1 MSHAH
6 GHGNPLSR
14 LGWALGVTLAF
25 SGVEAVGGWWSG
37 SLALLSDA
45 GHMLSDAL
53 ALGLALLAAW
63 VARRPPSRRH
73 TYGLMRA
80 EVVAALANALL
91 MLVVVLG
98 IAVEAVER
106 TQDPRP
112 VAGFPVMVIAA
123 VGLLVNLGVLFIL
136 GQSHG
141 GLNVRAAALHVT
153 GDLLGS
159 AAALTAGAVVYFTG
173 WTPID
178 PLLAVVVACLILA
191 STVQVVRGAL
201 TIIMEGVPSGLD
213 LEEVGRA
220 MTEVKGVTSVHDL
233 HVWTVG
239 SEQVILSA
247 HVVLDDLKEWPRV
260 LAELQRMLRTRF
272 RIGHVTLQPEV
283 PVRPEAAS
291 AMRIPIVPAG
301 GRHS

>member
-6 GHGNPLSR
+6 GHGKALSR
-14 LGWALGVTLAF
+14 LSGALGVTLVFA
-25 SGVEAVGGWWSG
+25 GVEAMGGWWSG

-63 VARRPPSRRH
+63 IARRPPSRRH
-73 TYGLMRA
+73 TYGFMRA

-106 TQDPRP
+106 LQDPRP
-112 VAGFPVMVIAA
+112 VAGLPVMLIAA

-136 GQSHG
+136 GQSPG

-178 PLLAVVVACLILA
+178 PLLAAVVACLILA

-201 TIIMEGVPSGLD
+201 TIIMEGVPSDLD

-220 MTEVKGVTSVHDL
+220 MTKVRGVTSVHDL

-247 HVVLDDLKEWPRV
+247 HIVLDDLKEWPRV
-260 LAELQRMLRTRF
+260 LPELQRMLRTRF
-272 RIGHVTLQPEV
+272 RIEHVTLQPEV

-301 GRHS
+301 GRPP